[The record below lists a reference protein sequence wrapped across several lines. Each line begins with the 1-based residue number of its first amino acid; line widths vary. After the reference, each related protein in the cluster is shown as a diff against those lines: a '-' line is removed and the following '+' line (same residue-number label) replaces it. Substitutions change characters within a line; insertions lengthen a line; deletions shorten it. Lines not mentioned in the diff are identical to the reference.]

1 MDLFELF
8 GRLPRQGPG
17 SRASTLRALE
27 LLTELPTTPRIAD
40 LGSGTGASSLVL
52 AEATGGSVLAIDM
65 HPPYLEE
72 LERRAAE
79 SGLADRIETQVGDIA
94 KPELESASFDAVWSE
109 GAAYAIGFDHAL
121 AAWAPLLRPGGY
133 LAVTECSW
141 LTGHRSPG
149 CTDFWREAYP
159 TMRDAAGNRGAIEA
173 AGLDV
178 MGHFPLPPETWWDEL
193 YGPLERLLD
202 SHEEIEKAPAEL
214 IEESRAEIELF
225 RRYHEEY
232 GYIFYVARRP

>member
-27 LLTELPTTPRIAD
+27 LLTELPAAPRIAD
-40 LGSGTGASSLVL
+40 LGAGTGASSLVL
-52 AEATGGSVLAIDM
+52 AEVTRGSMLAIDM
-65 HPPYLEE
+65 HQPYLDE

-79 SGLADRIETQVGDIA
+79 AGLAAHVETRLGDIA
-94 KPELESASFDAVWSE
+94 KPELEVDSFDAVWSE

-121 AAWAPLLRPGGY
+121 AAWAPLLRSGGY
-133 LAVTECSW
+133 LAATECSW
-141 LTGHRSPG
+141 LTDHPSAG
-149 CTDFWREAYP
+149 CADFWREAYP

-173 AGLDV
+173 AGLEV
-178 MGHFPLPPETWWDEL
+178 VGHFSLPPETWWDEL
-193 YGPLERLLD
+193 YRPLEQLLD
-202 SHEEIEKAPAEL
+202 SREVLEQAPGEL

-225 RRYHEEY
+225 RQYHEEY